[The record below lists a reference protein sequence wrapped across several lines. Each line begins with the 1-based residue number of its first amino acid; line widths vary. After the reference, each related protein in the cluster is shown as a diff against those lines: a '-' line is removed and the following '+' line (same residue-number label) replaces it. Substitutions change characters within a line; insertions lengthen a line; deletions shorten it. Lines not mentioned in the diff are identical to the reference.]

1 MLTITN
7 FSIEVPLAATSDE
20 STINPTLVVGATN
33 RLPSQRLQHPFSA
46 DVAETALDLSER
58 FSGGPENAAALEELP
73 VALGGPLYCTG
84 RGKRA
89 PGASLV

>member
-1 MLTITN
+1 LLQLVMSPQLTRRSLWAQQIGSRAN
-7 FSIEVPLAATSDE
+7 D
-20 STINPTLVVGATN
+20 
-33 RLPSQRLQHPFSA
+33 LQHPFSA